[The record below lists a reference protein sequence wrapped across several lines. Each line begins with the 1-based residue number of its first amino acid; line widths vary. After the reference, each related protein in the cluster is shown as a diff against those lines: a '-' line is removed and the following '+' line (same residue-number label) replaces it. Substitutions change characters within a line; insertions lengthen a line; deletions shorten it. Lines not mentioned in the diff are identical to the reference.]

1 MAADLNAD
9 PDPDLGQGSQRGPA
23 SRPSTRRVVRDAV
36 VLAVV
41 LAGLALL
48 VFRPGGS
55 EPGGAGGDRSCRP
68 QPGVL
73 LGAGKVFPAS
83 CPVKRFEGGKKV
95 PFADL
100 QAGKPLVVNFWA
112 SWCSACLKEMPGY
125 QQVYAAGSGRFEL
138 VGVDV
143 VGTLQTI
150 AGDTETAG
158 RAFARQMGVHYPLVF
173 DEDWLLYRHF
183 NSQPTLPTTLF
194 VRPDG
199 VVAHMRIGPYA
210 PGELAAGIRRYLGI
224 DVAPAGVRS

>member
-1 MAADLNAD
+1 MAADLNVD
-9 PDPDLGQGSQRGPA
+9 PGRGGEPGAA
-23 SRPSTRRVVRDAV
+23 SRPGRRKAVRDAV

-48 VFRPGGS
+48 VFRPVGE
-55 EPGGAGGDRSCRP
+55 EPGGGGDRGCRP
-68 QPGVL
+68 QAGVL
-73 LGAGKVFPAS
+73 LGAGKAFPAS
-83 CPVKRFEGGKKV
+83 CTVERFDGRGTV
-95 PFADL
+95 RFADL
-100 QAGKPLVVNFWA
+100 QADKPLVVNFWA

-143 VGTLQTI
+143 AGTWQTI
-150 AGDTETAG
+150 AGDTPTAG
-158 RAFARQMGVHYPLVF
+158 RSFARQMGVHYPLVS

-183 NSQPTLPTTLF
+183 NSRPTLPTTLF

-210 PGELAAGIRRYLGI
+210 PEELAAGLRQYLGI
-224 DVAPAGVRS
+224 DVKVSGVRS